1 MLRGTARKTTN
12 ATIRGSAAYAPGQTA
27 RIQAADI
34 TPFGGKQTFIALL
47 ELDLDLLMTHD
58 AGAPVALPEELAY
71 RAIESIVWRVPGGH
85 VFIDVGSQA
94 GCFFYVMNWLLT
106 GRKPHSQGGGGNIS
120 LTNGTNTAVRVKLP
134 LFVGY
139 QPQGIKPDDYNIAL
153 EDVLNSAIEV
163 KWANGAA
170 GGVFDSG
177 SNNERIVS
185 GTLRATWHLVGRE
198 EEYRVAPYLSY
209 VQYHAGRRRA
219 PAARGAGDPSAR
231 GAAESRG
238 RDHRRPRDRRGARP
252 GDPDRGRRGDRG
264 RDRRQGPERALELL
278 PRRLAR
284 RRAAP
289 PRDRREPVRRVPLP
303 RQRPYMLT
311 HLVGPGRDPQLKITG
326 TRTTPLIGW
335 LCSALRDKDSTVQI
349 TERAARKGALVPPD
363 FSQRPERYLDP
374 KAAGKGFA
382 YPGPEVSQRLPWK
395 VELRPSTKD

>member
-1 MLRGTARKTTN
+1 
-12 ATIRGSAAYAPGQTA
+12 
-27 RIQAADI
+27 
-34 TPFGGKQTFIALL
+34 
-47 ELDLDLLMTHD
+47 MTHD

-209 VQYHAGRRRA
+209 VQYTMQGVDERLPLAGQVIHQLVELPNHADGITVDRVTDAERDLVTLIADGEAIEDAIDAKDLNARWNFFHAVSRA
-219 PAARGAGDPSAR
+219 D
-231 GAAESRG
+231 
-238 RDHRRPRDRRGARP
+238 
-252 GDPDRGRRGDRG
+252 
-264 RDRRQGPERALELL
+264 ELPHHETDGSPFVVFL
-278 PRRLAR
+278 C
-284 RRAAP
+284 
-289 PRDRREPVRRVPLP
+289 P
-303 RQRPYMLT
+303 RQR
-311 HLVGPGRDPQLKITG
+311 
-326 TRTTPLIGW
+326 
-335 LCSALRDKDSTVQI
+335 
-349 TERAARKGALVPPD
+349 
-363 FSQRPERYLDP
+363 
-374 KAAGKGFA
+374 
-382 YPGPEVSQRLPWK
+382 LP
-395 VELRPSTKD
+395 TC